1 MENKE
6 LQESKAAKKPA
17 NDNVEPKKEVK
28 TNAKKIDPKPIFSR
42 IDSVCE
48 VLKSKVPAT
57 VDDLIKEADAL
68 YVKKTGK
75 PANYNESK
83 ANVRKVVPTLRHFSI
98 PTPEK

>member
-1 MENKE
+1 MKNKE
-6 LQESKAAKKPA
+6 LQETKAAKSPA
-17 NDNVEPKKEVK
+17 KTKVATKTKVASAVKK
-28 TNAKKIDPKPIFSR
+28 TNPKPVFSR

-48 VLKSKVPAT
+48 VLKGKVPAT

-68 YVKKTGK
+68 YAKKTGK

>member
-1 MENKE
+1 MKNKE
-6 LQESKAAKKPA
+6 LQEKKAAKSPA
-17 NDNVEPKKEVK
+17 KTKVATKKEVK
-28 TNAKKIDPKPIFSR
+28 TVVKKTDSKPAFSR
-42 IDSVCE
+42 IESICE
-48 VLKSKVPAT
+48 VLKRKVSAT

-68 YVKKTGK
+68 YAKKTGK